1 MPVGVSAM
9 TDDAL
14 LIIEIQQRAS
24 QALRL
29 PEDLD
34 LMTGNPSNASIFVMM
49 LSMPLLI
56 EVHRWLPNCERC
68 ADRSACSAVPHP

>member
-1 MPVGVSAM
+1 MPVCARRYVIRHPSLSDASGVSAM

-49 LSMPLLI
+49 LSS
-56 EVHRWLPNCERC
+56 H
-68 ADRSACSAVPHP
+68 S

>member
-1 MPVGVSAM
+1 M

-49 LSMPLLI
+49 LSS
-56 EVHRWLPNCERC
+56 H
-68 ADRSACSAVPHP
+68 S